1 MIMIEKRIAEL
12 FSIQYEKR
20 LLIFDTGRFSAVF
33 DYARLLIAQNFEVIL
48 YEDIEAFRLKYE
60 QEIRN
65 SDNKYAV
72 IVYSDIYVPY
82 DIRQKFFEVEI
93 SLKSVFP
100 KLHEDTVRRYV
111 KDIDLISFAYE
122 ELYFSCDT
130 REETEDFIS
139 GTVFS
144 KENIKAYCDAKI
156 KTLLPSGDKNGIT
169 STGWIE
175 IARKKTLID
184 YYAAKA
190 NISIDTSFVNEEFEK
205 FIFDGYQRL
214 SGESCKEAPIILPK
228 VIDFIAHGKVAL
240 IVLDGM
246 SLFDF
251 EVISRCFEGIEYEYH
266 CSYALIPTTTAI
278 SRQGLL
284 SGKYPRELE
293 NPFVLS
299 QEEKSFIEAA
309 KNAGYSKRQS
319 LYAKGFDPPISHLTR
334 FAAIIINDIDD
345 IVHGQKQG
353 RTGMYNDVLLWA
365 KSGKLQALIKDLY
378 SQGFSVYITSD
389 HGNTPCVGAG
399 IIRNAGVEVETKSRR
414 MLVLKDFAAEKDSY
428 ADKVVMYPGYYLDKN
443 YKYYVCESG
452 ISFDNKNEEVMT
464 HGGITIDEV
473 IVPFIKVIEV
483 K

>member
-1 MIMIEKRIAEL
+1 MIEKRIAEL

-33 DYARLLIAQNFEVIL
+33 DYTRLLIAQNFEVIL

-82 DIRQKFFEVEI
+82 DIRKKFFEVEI
-93 SLKSVFP
+93 SLRSIFP

-122 ELYFSCDT
+122 ELYSSCDT

-144 KENIKAYCDAKI
+144 KENVKAYCEVMIKI
-156 KTLLPSGDKNGIT
+156 LLPSGDKYDIT
-169 STGWIE
+169 SFGWIE
-175 IARKKTLID
+175 IARKKALID

-190 NISIDTSFVNEEFEK
+190 NIPIDTGFVNEEFEK

-214 SGESCKEAPIILPK
+214 SGESNKPAPKILPK

-251 EVISRCFEGIEYEYH
+251 EVISRCLEGIEYEYH

-293 NPFVLS
+293 SPFALS
-299 QEEKSFIEAA
+299 QEEKNFIKAA
-309 KNAGYSKRQS
+309 ENAGYSKAQC
-319 LYAKGFDPPISHLTR
+319 LYAMGYNPAISHFTK
-334 FAAIIINDIDD
+334 FAAVIINDIDNM
-345 IVHGQKQG
+345 VHGQKQG
-353 RTGMYNDVLLWA
+353 RLGMYNDVLLWA
-365 KSGKLQALIKDLY
+365 KNGKLQALIKDLY
-378 SQGFSVYITSD
+378 SQGFNVYVTSD
-389 HGNTPCVGAG
+389 HGNTPCVGTG
-399 IIRNAGVEVETKSRR
+399 TIRNAGVEVETKSRR
-414 MLVLKDFAAEKDSY
+414 MLVLKDFAEIKDSL

-443 YKYYVCESG
+443 YKYYVCKPG
-452 ISFDNKNEEVMT
+452 VSFDNKNEEVMT

-473 IVPFIKVIEV
+473 IVPFIKVKAVI
-483 K
+483 